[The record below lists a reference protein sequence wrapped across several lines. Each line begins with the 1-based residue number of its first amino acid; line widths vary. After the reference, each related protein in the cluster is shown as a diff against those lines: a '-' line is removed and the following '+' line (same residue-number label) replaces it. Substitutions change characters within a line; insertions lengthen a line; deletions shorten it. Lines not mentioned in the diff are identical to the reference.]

1 MLLDAS
7 KKNYVIPTEY
17 TRKIT
22 IDGITEAYPV
32 YKVRLDQLYYN
43 DRNDRIATWINKYK
57 EENNLASLNPADEN
71 YNDIIQDFIN
81 ESNPQAIKKTKNN
94 IQLVGQREAGVVL
107 NDGRIIDGNRR
118 FTCLRMLNKETS
130 KFQHM
135 EVVILDR
142 NYEHNEKEIKLLE
155 LAIQHGEEEKIDY
168 NPIDKLVG
176 LYLDVV
182 KNKLITIEEYANT
195 TAETVNNV
203 KKKIE
208 LSKLMVEFL
217 EFIDAPNKF
226 YIAREL
232 ELDGPLNEMPSLLR
246 KAKNEEEAE
255 DLKLVVFSQLL
266 LKPHS
271 NMTQYLRKLKNI
283 IDSDYSE
290 EFIDEQLGYVEK
302 TAEIISETNDMSPSY
317 INKAIRANDDLK
329 DDLRASVEKF
339 EIRTKQDIARTKPL
353 HDLEKSLLH
362 LENIIDG
369 QKIVQLMKDTEKEEF
384 SKLLNNCQEL
394 LDEIKD
400 FTK

>member
-182 KNKLITIEEYANT
+182 KNELITIEEYANT

-302 TAEIISETNDMSPSY
+302 TAEIISETNDMSPNY

>member
-1 MLLDAS
+1 MLLDTS

-182 KNKLITIEEYANT
+182 KNELITIEEYANT

-203 KKKIE
+203 KKKID

-246 KAKNEEEAE
+246 KAKNEEEEE

-394 LDEIKD
+394 LDEIQD
-400 FTK
+400 FSK